1 MTTRRKFI
9 FQIIPAAAAVTAL
22 GSRAV
27 AAPLKKLDAATN
39 PAAKA
44 LGYVTDTKK
53 ANAKDK
59 ADVGKRM
66 KFTAEQD
73 CANCSHFTAAN
84 SGCALFAG
92 YSVEKLGWC
101 KSWIPKK

>member
-27 AAPLKKLDAATN
+27 AAPLPKLTLAN

-44 LGYVTDTKK
+44 LGYVENTKSVD
-53 ANAKDK
+53 AKKYPKHK
-59 ADVGKRM
+59 AD
-66 KFTAEQD
+66 QD
-73 CANCSHFTAAN
+73 CANCLHYTAKD
-84 SGCALFAG
+84 STCALFKG
-92 YSVEKLGWC
+92 FTVEKLGWC
-101 KSWIPKK
+101 NSWILKK